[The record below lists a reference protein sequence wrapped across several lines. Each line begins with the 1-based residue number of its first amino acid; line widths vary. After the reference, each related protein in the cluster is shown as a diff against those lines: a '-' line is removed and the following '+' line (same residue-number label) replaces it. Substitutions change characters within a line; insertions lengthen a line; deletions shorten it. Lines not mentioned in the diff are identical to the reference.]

1 MISIYKI
8 HFSDGTT
15 YVGQTRQTLEK
26 RIAGHMRT
34 SGMTSRVRLRLIHP
48 DITHRIEILSRH
60 RLQERADIAEKRA
73 IRRQSNGINTW
84 LGPGMGKLFWQAAPR
99 TEVDEKTD
107 VKPRRKRLPKYDRF
121 PPRAGEY
128 RCSICGQK
136 KPHTEF
142 YRDRTRFNGLD
153 SRCAECKREVE
164 KKWRDE
170 NRDHVNKYQRDRK
183 RKRRA
188 EDPEYREKIN
198 AYWRNYQREKRR
210 RERENA

>member
-26 RIAGHMRT
+26 RIAGHMQT
-34 SGMTSRVRLRLIHP
+34 SGMTSRVRLRLINP
-48 DITHRIEILSRH
+48 DITHEVEVLSRH
-60 RLQERADIAEKRA
+60 RLQERADIAEQRA
-73 IRRQSNGINTW
+73 IKRQSNGINTW
-84 LGPGMGKLFWQAAPR
+84 LGPGMGRLFWQAAPR

-121 PPRAGEY
+121 TPRAGEY
-128 RCSICGQK
+128 RCSICGVK

-142 YRDRTRFNGLD
+142 HRDRSRFNGLH
-153 SRCAECKREVE
+153 SRCGECKKELQ
-164 KKWRDE
+164 KKWSDE
-170 NRDHVNKYQRDRK
+170 NRDHVNKYKREYKKKRLRD
-183 RKRRA
+183 
-188 EDPEYREKIN
+188 DPEYRERIN
-198 AYWRNYQREKRR
+198 AYQRERYRAKRE